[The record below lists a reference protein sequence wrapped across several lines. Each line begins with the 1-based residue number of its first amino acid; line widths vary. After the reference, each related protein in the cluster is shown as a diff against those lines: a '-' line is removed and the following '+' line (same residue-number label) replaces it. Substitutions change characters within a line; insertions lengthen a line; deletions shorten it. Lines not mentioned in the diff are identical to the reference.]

1 MDPLLSMWG
10 EMSHRGSS
18 FAFICGQQSRCHT
31 GTDTVHCASITGNHI
46 NHDATMSTDHL
57 QCFASVPNFMML
69 LF

>member
-10 EMSHRGSS
+10 EMSDRGSS
-18 FAFICGQQSRCHT
+18 FAFICGCHT

-46 NHDATMSTDHL
+46 NHDAAMSTDHL
-57 QCFASVPNFMML
+57 QCFASVPNCMMP